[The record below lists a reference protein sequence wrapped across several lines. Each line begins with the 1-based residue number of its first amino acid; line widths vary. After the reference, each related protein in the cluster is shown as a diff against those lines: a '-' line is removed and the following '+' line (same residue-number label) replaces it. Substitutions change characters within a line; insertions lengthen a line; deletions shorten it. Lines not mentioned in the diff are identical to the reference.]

1 MAEREGWLLKQHAVS
16 LLEASFCVSL
26 LGVRTKKVL
35 TLPRIENNPFE
46 NGLFSMA
53 EREGFEPSKALT
65 LYRISSAAH

>member
-1 MAEREGWLLKQHAVS
+1 MAEREGWLLKQHGVS

-26 LGVRTKKVL
+26 LGARTEKVL
-35 TLPRIENNPFE
+35 ILPRIENSPLE